1 MIMADLLRKGFLL
14 GVGAALAGK
23 EKLDAKLKELV
34 AKGEITP
41 QQAKD
46 LIQRFVDKGEAKSN
60 EWNEKNQE
68 NMQKKVNDLGLA
80 TKADVDALKQRI
92 SHLELRLQNKED

>member
-1 MIMADLLRKGFLL
+1 MADLLRKGFLL
-14 GVGAALAGK
+14 GVGAAVAGK

>member
-1 MIMADLLRKGFLL
+1 MADLLRKGFLL
-14 GVGAALAGK
+14 GVGAALVGK

>member
-1 MIMADLLRKGFLL
+1 MADLLRKGFLL

-68 NMQKKVNDLGLA
+68 NMQKKVHDLGLA

-92 SHLELRLQNKED
+92 SHLELRFQNKED

>member
-1 MIMADLLRKGFLL
+1 MADLLRKGFLL

-34 AKGEITP
+34 EKGEITP

-46 LIQRFVDKGEAKSN
+46 LIQRFVEKGEAKSN

-68 NMQKKVNDLGLA
+68 NMQKKASELGLA

-92 SHLELRLQNKED
+92 SHLELRLHKKED

>member
-1 MIMADLLRKGFLL
+1 MADLLRKGFLL

>member
-1 MIMADLLRKGFLL
+1 MADLLRKGFLL

-46 LIQRFVDKGEAKSN
+46 LIQRFVEKGEAKSN

-80 TKADVDALKQRI
+80 TKAEVDALKQRI
-92 SHLELRLQNKED
+92 SHLELRLQNNED

>member
-1 MIMADLLRKGFLL
+1 MADLLRKGFLL

-92 SHLELRLQNKED
+92 SHLELRLQNSED

>member
-1 MIMADLLRKGFLL
+1 MADLLRKGFLL

-68 NMQKKVNDLGLA
+68 NMQKKVNNLGLA

>member
-1 MIMADLLRKGFLL
+1 MADLLRKGFLL

-68 NMQKKVNDLGLA
+68 HMQKKVNDLGLA
-80 TKADVDALKQRI
+80 TKADVDSLKQRI
-92 SHLELRLQNKED
+92 SHLELRLQNNED

>member
-1 MIMADLLRKGFLL
+1 MADLLRKGFLL

-92 SHLELRLQNKED
+92 SHLELRLQNKEE

>member
-1 MIMADLLRKGFLL
+1 MADLLRKGFLL

-92 SHLELRLQNKED
+92 SHLELRLQNNED

>member
-1 MIMADLLRKGFLL
+1 MADLLRKGFLL

-68 NMQKKVNDLGLA
+68 NMQKKVHDLGLA

>member
-1 MIMADLLRKGFLL
+1 MADLLRKGFLL

-34 AKGEITP
+34 AKGELTP

-68 NMQKKVNDLGLA
+68 NMQKKVHDLGLA

-92 SHLELRLQNKED
+92 SHLELRFQNKED

>member
-1 MIMADLLRKGFLL
+1 MADLLRKGFLL
-14 GVGAALAGK
+14 GIGAALAGK

-46 LIQRFVDKGEAKSN
+46 LIQRFVEKGEAKSN

-80 TKADVDALKQRI
+80 SKAEVDALKQRI
-92 SHLELRLQNKED
+92 SHLELRLQNEED